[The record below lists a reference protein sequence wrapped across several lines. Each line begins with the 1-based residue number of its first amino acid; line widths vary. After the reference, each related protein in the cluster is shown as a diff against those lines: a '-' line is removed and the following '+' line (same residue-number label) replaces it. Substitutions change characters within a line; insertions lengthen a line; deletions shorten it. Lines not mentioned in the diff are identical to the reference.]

1 MARGAPSPADQQVIY
16 ELAARGVV
24 VTPSRLES
32 WRRGGLLSR
41 HRRRGLG
48 RGQGSVVEAVDPVVV
63 ETAAAL
69 ARHLRQGRNRWL
81 ALLDWFAE
89 AGMPVLPGSAVV
101 PEPPA
106 GAVREALAW
115 VLEGSVSQRLLEV
128 ARGAAGAGEEGQD
141 VLYAVAGRMLAARP
155 YRRPVHPAVMR
166 AALLAG
172 EDPPDEPGSGGV
184 VHLFAALGLGPQEVG
199 AEALAEGFAAVG
211 MFDLT
216 SGEWAQMLAAAERG
230 EAPPVPWELL
240 GEVDSLERVRRA
252 SDEELVRAR
261 TVLIGLRPF
270 YAMYML
276 HGLFMPDTPGLAA
289 LRALIDRR
297 GMGFMLHNL
306 VSISPTPR
314 QLAEGLVACLD
325 PAWDELYEAL
335 MEQLATD
342 PNLFRLPDDDIG
354 AGGFVSAWTRTLDE
368 QIRAVTAEGA

>member
-1 MARGAPSPADQQVIY
+1 M
-16 ELAARGVV
+16 
-24 VTPSRLES
+24 
-32 WRRGGLLSR
+32 
-41 HRRRGLG
+41 
-48 RGQGSVVEAVDPVVV
+48 EAVDPVVV

-69 ARHLRQGRNRWL
+69 ARHLRQGRNRRL
-81 ALLDWFAE
+81 AVLDWFAE
-89 AGMPVLPGSAVV
+89 AGMPLLSGSAVV

-106 GAVREALAW
+106 GAVCDALAW
-115 VLEGSVSQRLLEV
+115 VLAGSVSQQLLEV

-141 VLYAVAGRMLAARP
+141 ALYAVAGRMLAARP
-155 YRRPVHPAVMR
+155 FRRPVHPAVMR

-172 EDPPDEPGSGGV
+172 EDPPDEPGSDGV

-216 SGEWAQMLAAAERG
+216 SGEWAQMLGAAERG

-314 QLAEGLVACLD
+314 QFAEGLVACLD

-342 PNLFRLPDDDIG
+342 PNLFRLPGDDIG

>member
-1 MARGAPSPADQQVIY
+1 M
-16 ELAARGVV
+16 E
-24 VTPSRLES
+24 E
-32 WRRGGLLSR
+32 
-41 HRRRGLG
+41 
-48 RGQGSVVEAVDPVVV
+48 VDPVVV

-69 ARHLRQGRNRWL
+69 ARHLRQGRNRRL
-81 ALLDWFAE
+81 AVLDWFAE
-89 AGMPVLPGSAVV
+89 AGMPVLPGAAVV

-115 VLEGSVSQRLLEV
+115 VLEGSVSQQLLEA

-141 VLYAVAGRMLAARP
+141 ALYAVAGRMLAARP
-155 YRRPVHPAVMR
+155 YHRPVHPAVMR

-199 AEALAEGFAAVG
+199 AEALAEGFAAIG
-211 MFDLT
+211 MLDLT
-216 SGEWAQMLAAAERG
+216 PGEWAQMLGAAERG

-240 GEVDSLERVRRA
+240 GEVDSLEQVRRA

-261 TVLIGLRPF
+261 AVLIGLRPF

-276 HGLFMPDTPGLAA
+276 HGLFMPDTPGLAT
-289 LRALIDRR
+289 LRTLIDER
-297 GMGFMLHNL
+297 GMGFMLHHL

-314 QLAEGLVACLD
+314 QFAEGLVGCLD
-325 PAWDELYEAL
+325 PMWDELYEAL

-342 PNLFRLPDDDIG
+342 PNLFRLPGDDTG
-354 AGGFVSAWTRTLDE
+354 AAGFVNTWTRTLDE
-368 QIRAVTAEGA
+368 QTRAVTAGEA